1 MTKFITVVYAINDPK
16 AFKEQQDQIAKLHNA
31 YDPNNPP
38 AWGIS
43 AVSHSDEIRRLEI
56 IEEIS
61 DQTSDESD
69 SFQIVFDIRDA
80 LAADQLPAKGSWFD
94 RDSIGNK

>member
-1 MTKFITVVYAINDPK
+1 MTQFLTVVYAINDMET
-16 AFKEQQDQIAKLHNA
+16 FKEQQENIAKLHKA

-38 AWGIS
+38 AWGVS
-43 AVSHSDEIRRLEI
+43 AVSLNDEIRRLEI

-61 DQTSDESD
+61 DQTSDGSD
-69 SFQIVFDIRDA
+69 SLQIVFDIRDA
-80 LAADQLPAKGSWFD
+80 LAADQLPAKGNWFD